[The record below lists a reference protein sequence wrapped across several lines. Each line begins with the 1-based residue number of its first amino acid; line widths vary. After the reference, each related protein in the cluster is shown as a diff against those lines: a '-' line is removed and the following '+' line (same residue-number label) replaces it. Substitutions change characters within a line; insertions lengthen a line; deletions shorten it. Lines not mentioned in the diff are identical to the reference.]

1 VSKAVAL
8 PELDE
13 IEETEQRSRL
23 SPRHVIVVFNDNDH
37 TFEYVVELFAKVFRY
52 SSDKC
57 TVLAIRIHEEGRTIV
72 WSGTKEL
79 GELKI
84 EQLRNGGPDLWAEK
98 RVDYPIICELQPVD

>member
-1 VSKAVAL
+1 MSKAVAL
-8 PELDE
+8 PELE
-13 IEETEQRSRL
+13 EAEETEQRPRL

-37 TFEYVVELFAKVFRY
+37 TFEYVIELFLKVFRY
-52 SSDKC
+52 PLDKC
-57 TVLAIRIHEEGRTIV
+57 KALATRIHQEGRTIV

-84 EQLRNGGPDLWAEK
+84 EQLRNGGPDLWAET

>member
-1 VSKAVAL
+1 MSKAAVL

-13 IEETEQRSRL
+13 EEETEHRTKL
-23 SPRHVIVVFNDNDH
+23 CPRHIIIVFNDDDH
-37 TFEYVVELFAKVFRY
+37 TFEYVITLFMKVLLY
-52 SSDKC
+52 PLDKC
-57 TVLAIRIHEEGRTIV
+57 KDLAIRIHTEGRTIV

-84 EQLRNGGPDLWAEK
+84 QQLRNGGPDFWATK